1 MLKSWFFF
9 IVFAALS
16 ASVPVT
22 TAFAAVS
29 LQITPLAA
37 APASPAG
44 AGLDR
49 TAELGRSGSTPGF
62 VPPGLGGTPLP
73 YGGIQAF
80 QTNAA
85 DATSRANWGLLG
97 LLGLCGLAGRRGR
110 NES

>member
-1 MLKSWFFF
+1 
-9 IVFAALS
+9 
-16 ASVPVT
+16 
-22 TAFAAVS
+22 
-29 LQITPLAA
+29 
-37 APASPAG
+37 
-44 AGLDR
+44 
-49 TAELGRSGSTPGF
+49 ELGRSGSTPGF